1 VIGRVALVVGS
12 ILFSLLLLELG
23 VRAVNGD
30 EQGGW
35 HALVH
40 WPNLVV
46 QARTLSWA
54 RGDNSRAVADTRL
67 GFVGRPNYVSS
78 DGALHYDAHSFRVT
92 PAPEGMALD
101 EPPILVVGD
110 SYAHGDEVR
119 DAETWPA
126 HLQALLHRRVV
137 NAAMS
142 GYGIDQMVLRA
153 AIVAPDVKPAAIVL
167 SFIADDA
174 RRAEMKRVWGVEK
187 PYFELINGVLV
198 ERNVPVP
205 TSPAPASTLDLW
217 QRLFGWSRLVDT
229 VLESQG
235 WKYEWQLDY
244 ARVLPRGMGAK
255 LACPLFERL
264 AGIGVPVLV
273 VAEYDPYHW
282 QNDDYRKITR
292 ATDDKILACAKAA
305 GLATLDMFPTIDAA
319 VARQGL
325 WTIYRRFHPGPAGT
339 ELAAHRIAEELR
351 RLHIPPTR

>member
-12 ILFSLLLLELG
+12 ILFSLLVLELG

-78 DGALHYDAHSFRVT
+78 DGALHYDTHSFRVT
-92 PAPEGMALD
+92 PAPEGVALD

-153 AIVAPDVKPAAIVL
+153 AMVAPDVKPAAIVL

-205 TSPAPASTLDLW
+205 TSPAPASTLDL
-217 QRLFGWSRLVDT
+217 
-229 VLESQG
+229 
-235 WKYEWQLDY
+235 
-244 ARVLPRGMGAK
+244 
-255 LACPLFERL
+255 
-264 AGIGVPVLV
+264 
-273 VAEYDPYHW
+273 
-282 QNDDYRKITR
+282 
-292 ATDDKILACAKAA
+292 
-305 GLATLDMFPTIDAA
+305 FPTIDEG
-319 VARQGL
+319 VRKQGL
-325 WTIYRRFHPGPAGT
+325 WKIFRIAHPSPAGAALAAKAIAA
-339 ELAAHRIAEELR
+339 ELAR
-351 RLHIPPTR
+351 RHMLPSP

>member
-1 VIGRVALVVGS
+1 MAGRIALVVGS
-12 ILFSLLLLELG
+12 ILFSLIVLELG
-23 VRAVNGD
+23 VRALD
-30 EQGGW
+30 GW
-35 HALVH
+35 NALVH

-54 RGDNSRAVADTRL
+54 SSDNSRAVPDARL

-78 DGALHYDAHSFRVT
+78 DGALRYDAHSFRVT
-92 PAPEGMALD
+92 PAPEGVALD

-119 DAETWPA
+119 NEETWPA

-142 GYGIDQMVLRA
+142 GYGLDQTVLRA
-153 AIVAPDVKPAAIVL
+153 AMVAPDVKPAAIVL

-187 PYFELINGVLV
+187 PYFELINGQLM

-205 TSPAPASTLDLW
+205 PSPAPATTLDVW
-217 QRLFGWSRLVDT
+217 QRLFGWSRLLDM

-244 ARVLPRGMGAK
+244 ARVLPRGAGAK

-264 AGIGVPVLV
+264 AQTGVPVLV

-292 ATDDKILACAKAA
+292 ATDDAVLACAQDA
-305 GLATLDMFPTIDAA
+305 GLATLDMFPAIDEG
-319 VARQGL
+319 VREKGL

-339 ELAAHRIAEELR
+339 ELAARRIAQELQ
-351 RLHIPPTR
+351 RLHIPTTAR

>member
-1 VIGRVALVVGS
+1 MIGRVLLIIGS
-12 ILFSLLLLELG
+12 LLFSLIVLELG
-23 VRAVNGD
+23 VRAFD
-30 EQGGW
+30 GW

-46 QARTLSWA
+46 QARTLDWA
-54 RGDNSRAVADTRL
+54 SGQHSRAVPDPRL

-78 DGALHYDAHSFRVT
+78 DGDLRYDANSLRVT
-92 PAPEGMALD
+92 PAPEGVTLADLSLKG
-101 EPPILVVGD
+101 PPLLVVGD

-119 DAETWPA
+119 DDETWPA

-153 AIVAPDVKPAAIVL
+153 SMLAPEVKPEAIVL

-174 RRAEMKRVWGVEK
+174 RRAEMKRVWGAEK
-187 PYFELINGVLV
+187 PYFETVNGQLV

-205 TSPAPASTLDLW
+205 PSPDPASTLDIW
-217 QRLFGWSRLVDT
+217 QRLFGWSRLLDM

-244 ARVLPRGMGAK
+244 ARVLPRGAGAR

-264 AGIGVPVLV
+264 AALGVPVLV

-282 QNDDYRKITR
+282 QNDDWRKVTR
-292 ATDDKILACAKAA
+292 ATDDTILDCAKAA
-305 GLATLDMFPTIDAA
+305 GLPTLDMFETIDKG
-319 VARQGL
+319 VREKGL
-325 WTIYRRFHPGPAGT
+325 WAIYRRAHPGPAGT
-339 ELAAHRIAEELR
+339 ELAAQRIAQELE
-351 RLHIPPTR
+351 RLHIPLAR